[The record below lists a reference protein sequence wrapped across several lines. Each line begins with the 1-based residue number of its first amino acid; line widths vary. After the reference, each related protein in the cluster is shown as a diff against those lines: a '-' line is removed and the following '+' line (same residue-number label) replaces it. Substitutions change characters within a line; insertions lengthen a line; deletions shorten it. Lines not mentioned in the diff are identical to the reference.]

1 MAKIRFPTRIAH
13 ATDDDESAR
22 YALQATLVTPEGFAV
37 ATDGHLAACVKVRA
51 DGMEGPVMVPQEL
64 GPKSKTDLKSEYHVN
79 GAMTCERHSTVKGQ
93 RRVEQAEMKDGRF
106 PKVGEVL
113 DGLDADKTL
122 VLAVNASFL
131 WRLAQA
137 INVPDTP
144 AGDVV
149 VLLIP
154 RPDDSGVVTDAVGV
168 LSNYDSCHGEDAG
181 GFGVIMPCEA
191 NAAEARTDFS
201 KLREASKASLD
212 AAAKSWSDMCVT
224 RWKKQEDSEAAAKET
239 VTKPDEAA
247 ASVEPRAKSKARR
260 KAARKQ
266 SVA

>member
-1 MAKIRFPTRIAH
+1 
-13 ATDDDESAR
+13 
-22 YALQATLVTPEGFAV
+22 
-37 ATDGHLAACVKVRA
+37 
-51 DGMEGPVMVPQEL
+51 MVPQEL
-64 GPKSKTDLKSEYHVN
+64 GPKSKTDLKSEYCVN
-79 GAMTCERHSTVKGQ
+79 GAIICEKHSTVKGQ
-93 RRVEQAEMKDGRF
+93 RRVEQAKMKDGRF
-106 PKVGEVL
+106 PKVGDVL

-122 VLAVNASFL
+122 VLAVNAGYL

-144 AGDVV
+144 AEDVV

-191 NAAEARTDFS
+191 NAAEARTDFA
-201 KLREASKASLD
+201 KLRDAAKVSLD
-212 AAAKSWSDMCVT
+212 AAAKSWSETCVA
-224 RWKKQEDSEAAAKET
+224 RWKKQEESEAAAKT
-239 VTKPDEAA
+239 TANKPDEAA
-247 ASVEPRAKSKARR
+247 AAVEPQEKSKPRR
-260 KAARKQ
+260 KNRRKQ